1 MYEHLK
7 SLRESL
13 GMTQEEFGKSVGVA
27 KSTYNN
33 YETGIRDPKSDFWIA
48 VAEKYGVTIDYL
60 MGFSNDPHRTSS
72 GKKITPLFSSEV
84 MQVARDYND
93 LDHWGQQ
100 VVRSVIA
107 DEKERCEDEK
117 NFRLEFQEQQPAPKV
132 IPLFLSAPAA
142 GIAAPI
148 MGEDYVDYTLKDDD
162 PPAAMF
168 SVKVDG
174 DSMEPDFPDGSM
186 VFCNKDPLQ
195 NGDIGVF
202 AVDGESVIKQYYYD
216 RLMGITY
223 LFSLNRKR
231 ADADI
236 TLTRSSGQ
244 TVTCLGRVI
253 TKRRYKL
260 PGISF

>member
-1 MYEHLK
+1 MPTEKPRVTFTLDKETFQKIDEYRFASK
-7 SLRESL
+7 SKNQSQAILSL
-13 GMTQEEFGKSVGVA
+13 IEKGLSELEP
-27 KSTYNN
+27 
-33 YETGIRDPKSDFWIA
+33 ET
-48 VAEKYGVTIDYL
+48 
-60 MGFSNDPHRTSS
+60 
-72 GKKITPLFSSEV
+72 KKAPLFSSEV
-84 MQVARDYND
+84 MQVAQDYD
-93 LDHWGQQ
+93 SLDRWGQQ

-117 NFRLEFQEQQPAPKV
+117 NFRMEFQEQQPEPKV

-148 MGEDYVDYTLKDDD
+148 MGEDYVEYTLKEGD

-168 SVKVDG
+168 AVKVSG
-174 DSMEPDFPDGSM
+174 NSMEPDFPDGSI

-195 NGDIGVF
+195 NGEIGVF

-216 RLMGITY
+216 HMMGMTY
-223 LFSLNRKR
+223 LFSLNRR
-231 ADADI
+231 RDDADVI
-236 TLTRSSGQ
+236 LSRSSGQ

>member
-1 MYEHLK
+1 MPTEKPRVTFTLDKETLQKIDEYRFSSK
-7 SLRESL
+7 SKNQSQAILSLIEKGLSELEPELR
-13 GMTQEEFGKSVGVA
+13 T
-27 KSTYNN
+27 
-33 YETGIRDPKSDFWIA
+33 
-48 VAEKYGVTIDYL
+48 
-60 MGFSNDPHRTSS
+60 
-72 GKKITPLFSSEV
+72 TPLYSSEV
-84 MQVARDYND
+84 MQVAQDYD
-93 LDHWGQQ
+93 SLDHWGKQ
-100 VVRSVIA
+100 VVRSVID

-117 NFRLEFQEQQPAPKV
+117 NFRLAFQEEKPEPKV

-244 TVTCLGRVI
+244 TLTCLGRVI

-260 PGISF
+260 PGATF